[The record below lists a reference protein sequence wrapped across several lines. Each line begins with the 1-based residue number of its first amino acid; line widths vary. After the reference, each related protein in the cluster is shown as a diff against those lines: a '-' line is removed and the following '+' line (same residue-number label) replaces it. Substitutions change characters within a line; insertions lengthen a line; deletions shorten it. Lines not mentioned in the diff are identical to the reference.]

1 MATSFPTSIDELV
14 NPQGTDSVK
23 EVSHAAQHSNANDA
37 IEALEQKV
45 GVNNSTDVNSLDYK
59 VKQLELNFQDPEEI
73 KDLAAGLLNHT
84 DHQNISATWN
94 QVADRIVLNVS
105 QVPAAGYAE
114 QVKHIVKA
122 GQALNIG
129 QPVYVSGS
137 TGTNMI
143 VTAAS
148 YSAESTSS
156 KTLGLIGQTLALND
170 SGFVVSEGLLPN
182 LDTSTATA
190 GDPVWLGPNGTLIY
204 GLVNKPVAP
213 NHLVFIGIVTRV
225 HPQNGEIFVKVQN
238 GFELQEL
245 HNVKI
250 TAPATGEVL
259 IYNATTGLWTN
270 TDTMASKIYVDTA
283 VSGLSNTSAA
293 TYIPL
298 NLMGAVDGVAEL
310 DENGFVPQSQ
320 LDIDERIQDKAA
332 KLITDGTHYNITVAY
347 DDTAAKLSLTA
358 TYDQAET
365 ISAIATAL
373 TAGTGITKTSSS
385 TPPNYLG
392 DYNNGYSYALN
403 DVVSIPEGSPYGIV
417 GSYFIRTGNPSNP
430 GYPPEPGGAPN
441 ASWTLYNFS
450 QTITIGVD
458 TNSIATQSYVN
469 TAISNLVD
477 GAPALLD
484 TLNEIAAAIGDD
496 SNFVTTITTALST
509 KLSIVDAASTY
520 LALADTDE
528 RIQDVAGG
536 MVSGNTEPTGFSAT
550 YDDTTGKL
558 NFDITTA
565 DLPGFTEAAQDSVSS
580 LFTHS
585 NHSNVTATY
594 DDVNNRINLAVTAQL
609 TQEQAQDYI
618 APLFTHGQ
626 NPNITATYDDVQN
639 RLILETIIPP
649 SKAIM
654 SASAPTAPAD
664 GEFWFDTDEYRSGN
678 TRSLKVWNALSS
690 TWEYVATDL
699 SLSTTNTW
707 TSKNTYTNG
716 VIIGLDNPPADPV
729 HGQIYYNKP
738 LDKLKVWD
746 GLLWQDIQGSG
757 GGGGGLTLIPTDVTA
772 PPSTFFV
779 GLIAPPSGATA
790 NGDLWIDVDDID
802 TPFNQFYTGGIA
814 PDPQQYEFWVDNV
827 EPIQELIYSADEPA
841 TPSYP
846 GELWIDTDEYDGAIV
861 EFGTE
866 APNPDNVQL
875 WVDLNENETPT
886 YYKDLT
892 FTNYATIANFPA
904 NAPNGYIAADA
915 ATGLAYVRS
924 QGQWLAIVTSSNINS
939 IISSNSTVF
948 EDLKALAWMGFE

>member
-1 MATSFPTSIDELV
+1 MATSFPTSLDELV
-14 NPQGTDSVK
+14 NPQSTDSVK
-23 EVSHAAQHSNANDA
+23 EVSHAAQHANANDA

-45 GVNNSTDVNSLDYK
+45 GVNNSTDPNSLDYK

-84 DHQNISATWN
+84 DHQNITATWN

-105 QVPAAGYAE
+105 QVPAAGYAA

-148 YSAESTSS
+148 YSAESSSS
-156 KTLGLIGQTLALND
+156 KTLGLMGQTLALND
-170 SGFVVSEGLLPN
+170 SGFVVSEGLLPD

-204 GLVNKPVAP
+204 GLVNKPAAP

-225 HPQNGEIFVKVQN
+225 HPQNGEIFVKIQN

-245 HNVKI
+245 HNVAI

-270 TDTMASKIYVDTA
+270 TDTMASKTYVDTA

-298 NLMGAVDGVAEL
+298 SLMGNAEGVAEL

-332 KLITDGTHYNITVAY
+332 KLITDGTHYNITVSY
-347 DDTAAKLSLTA
+347 DDTAATLSLSANYDDEEVMDAIATSLTA
-358 TYDQAET
+358 
-365 ISAIATAL
+365 
-373 TAGTGITKTSSS
+373 GNGITKV
-385 TPPNYLG
+385 Y
-392 DYNNGYSYALN
+392 D
-403 DVVSIPEGSPYGIV
+403 DVA
-417 GSYFIRTGNPSNP
+417 N
-430 GYPPEPGGAPN
+430 
-441 ASWTLYNFS
+441 
-450 QTITIGVD
+450 TITVSVD
-458 TNSIATQSYVN
+458 TSVIADKTYVN
-469 TAISNLVD
+469 TAISNLID

-496 SNFVTTITTALST
+496 ANFVTTITNALAT
-509 KLSIVDAASTY
+509 KLNITDAASTY
-520 LALADTDE
+520 LALVDTDE

-565 DLPGFTEAAQDSVSS
+565 DLPGFTEAAQDSTSS
-580 LFTHS
+580 LFIHS

-609 TQEQAQDYI
+609 TQEEAQDYI

-626 NPNITATYDDVQN
+626 NPNITATYDDAQN

-654 SASAPTAPAD
+654 SASAPTTPAD

-678 TRSLKVWNALSS
+678 TRALKVWNALSS

-802 TPFNQFYTGGIA
+802 TPFNQFYTGGVA

-827 EPIQELIYSADEPA
+827 EPIQELIYSADEPT

-866 APNPDNVQL
+866 APNPNNVQL

-892 FTNYATIANFPA
+892 FTNYATQADFPS
-904 NAPNGYIAADA
+904 NAPNGFVAADA
-915 ATGLAYVRS
+915 STGLAYVRS
-924 QGQWLAIVTSSNINS
+924 QGQWLAIVTANNINS
-939 IISSNSTVF
+939 IITSNSTVF

>member
-1 MATSFPTSIDELV
+1 MATSFPTSLDELV
-14 NPQGTDSVK
+14 NPQSTDSVK
-23 EVSHAAQHSNANDA
+23 EVSHAAQHANANDA

-45 GVNNSTDVNSLDYK
+45 GVNNSTDPNSLDYK

-84 DHQNISATWN
+84 DHQNITATWN

-105 QVPAAGYAE
+105 QVPAAGYAA

-143 VTAAS
+143 VAAAS
-148 YSAESTSS
+148 YSAESSSS
-156 KTLGLIGQTLALND
+156 KTLGLMGQTLALND
-170 SGFVVSEGLLPN
+170 SGFVVSEGLLPD

-204 GLVNKPVAP
+204 GLVNKPAAP

-225 HPQNGEIFVKVQN
+225 HPQNGEIFVKIQN

-245 HNVKI
+245 HNVAI

-270 TDTMASKIYVDTA
+270 TDTMASKTYVDTA

-298 NLMGAVDGVAEL
+298 SLMGNAEGVAEL

-332 KLITDGTHYNITVAY
+332 KLITDGTHYNITVSY
-347 DDTAAKLSLTA
+347 DDTAATLSLSANYDDEEVMDAIATSLTA
-358 TYDQAET
+358 
-365 ISAIATAL
+365 
-373 TAGTGITKTSSS
+373 GNGITKV
-385 TPPNYLG
+385 Y
-392 DYNNGYSYALN
+392 D
-403 DVVSIPEGSPYGIV
+403 DVA
-417 GSYFIRTGNPSNP
+417 N
-430 GYPPEPGGAPN
+430 
-441 ASWTLYNFS
+441 
-450 QTITIGVD
+450 TITVSVD
-458 TNSIATQSYVN
+458 TSVIADKTYVN
-469 TAISNLVD
+469 TAISNLID

-496 SNFVTTITTALST
+496 ANFVTTITNALAT
-509 KLSIVDAASTY
+509 KLNITDAASTY
-520 LALADTDE
+520 LALVDTDE

-565 DLPGFTEAAQDSVSS
+565 DLPGFTEAAQDSTSS
-580 LFTHS
+580 LFIHS

-609 TQEQAQDYI
+609 TQEEAQDYI

-626 NPNITATYDDVQN
+626 NPNITATYDDAQN

-654 SASAPTAPAD
+654 SASAPTTPAD

-678 TRSLKVWNALSS
+678 TRALKVWNALSS

-802 TPFNQFYTGGIA
+802 TPFNQFYTGGVA

-827 EPIQELIYSADEPA
+827 EPIQELIYSADEPT

-866 APNPDNVQL
+866 APNPNNVQL

-892 FTNYATIANFPA
+892 FTNYATQADFPS
-904 NAPNGYIAADA
+904 NAPNGFVAADA
-915 ATGLAYVRS
+915 STGLAYVRS
-924 QGQWLAIVTSSNINS
+924 QGQWLAIVTANNINS
-939 IISSNSTVF
+939 IITSNSTVF

>member
-1 MATSFPTSIDELV
+1 MATSFPTSLDELV
-14 NPQGTDSVK
+14 NPQSTDSVK
-23 EVSHAAQHSNANDA
+23 EVSHAAQHANANDA

-45 GVNNSTDVNSLDYK
+45 GVNNSTDPNSLDYK

-84 DHQNISATWN
+84 DHQNITATWN

-143 VTAAS
+143 VAAAS
-148 YSAESTSS
+148 YSAESSSS
-156 KTLGLIGQTLALND
+156 KTLGLMGQTLALND

-204 GLVNKPVAP
+204 GLVNKPAAP

-225 HPQNGEIFVKVQN
+225 HPENGEIFVKIQN

-245 HNVKI
+245 HNVAI

-270 TDTMASKIYVDTA
+270 TDTMASKTYVDTA

-298 NLMGAVDGVAEL
+298 SLMGNAEGVAEL

-332 KLITDGTHYNITVAY
+332 KLITDGTHYNITVSY
-347 DDTAAKLSLTA
+347 DDTAATLSLSANYDDEEVMDAIATSLTA
-358 TYDQAET
+358 
-365 ISAIATAL
+365 
-373 TAGTGITKTSSS
+373 GNGITKV
-385 TPPNYLG
+385 Y
-392 DYNNGYSYALN
+392 D
-403 DVVSIPEGSPYGIV
+403 DVA
-417 GSYFIRTGNPSNP
+417 N
-430 GYPPEPGGAPN
+430 
-441 ASWTLYNFS
+441 
-450 QTITIGVD
+450 TITVSVD
-458 TNSIATQSYVN
+458 TSVIADKTYVN
-469 TAISNLVD
+469 TAISNLID

-496 SNFVTTITTALST
+496 ANFVTTITNALAT
-509 KLSIVDAASTY
+509 KLNITDAASTY
-520 LALADTDE
+520 LALVDTDE

-565 DLPGFTEAAQDSVSS
+565 DLPGFTEAAQDSTSS
-580 LFTHS
+580 LFIHS

-609 TQEQAQDYI
+609 TQEEAQDYI

-626 NPNITATYDDVQN
+626 NPNITATYDDAQN

-654 SASAPTAPAD
+654 SASAPTTPAD

-678 TRSLKVWNALSS
+678 TRALKVWNALSS

-802 TPFNQFYTGGIA
+802 TPFNQFYTGGVA

-827 EPIQELIYSADEPA
+827 EPIQELIYSADEPT

-866 APNPDNVQL
+866 APNPNNVQL

-892 FTNYATIANFPA
+892 FTNYATQADFPS
-904 NAPNGYIAADA
+904 NAPNGFVAADA
-915 ATGLAYVRS
+915 STGLAYVRS
-924 QGQWLAIVTSSNINS
+924 QGQWLAIVTANNINS
-939 IISSNSTVF
+939 IITSNSTVF

>member
-1 MATSFPTSIDELV
+1 MATSFPTSLDELV
-14 NPQGTDSVK
+14 NPQSTDSVK
-23 EVSHAAQHSNANDA
+23 EVSHAAQHANANDA

-45 GVNNSTDVNSLDYK
+45 GVNNSTDPNSLDYK

-84 DHQNISATWN
+84 DHQNITATWN

-105 QVPAAGYAE
+105 QVPAAGYAA

-143 VTAAS
+143 VAAAS
-148 YSAESTSS
+148 YSAESSSS
-156 KTLGLIGQTLALND
+156 KTLGLMGQTLALND
-170 SGFVVSEGLLPN
+170 SGFVVSEGLLPD

-204 GLVNKPVAP
+204 GLVNKPAAP

-225 HPQNGEIFVKVQN
+225 HPQNGEIFVKIQN

-245 HNVKI
+245 HNVAI

-270 TDTMASKIYVDTA
+270 TDTMASKTYVDTA

-298 NLMGAVDGVAEL
+298 SLMGNAEGVAEL

-332 KLITDGTHYNITVAY
+332 KLITDGTHYNITVSY
-347 DDTAAKLSLTA
+347 DDTAATLSLSANYDDEEVMDAIATSLTA
-358 TYDQAET
+358 
-365 ISAIATAL
+365 
-373 TAGTGITKTSSS
+373 GNGITKV
-385 TPPNYLG
+385 Y
-392 DYNNGYSYALN
+392 D
-403 DVVSIPEGSPYGIV
+403 DVA
-417 GSYFIRTGNPSNP
+417 N
-430 GYPPEPGGAPN
+430 
-441 ASWTLYNFS
+441 
-450 QTITIGVD
+450 TITVSVD
-458 TNSIATQSYVN
+458 TSVIADKTYVN
-469 TAISNLVD
+469 TAISNLID

-496 SNFVTTITTALST
+496 ANFVTTITNALAT
-509 KLSIVDAASTY
+509 KLNITDAASTY
-520 LALADTDE
+520 LALVDTDE

-626 NPNITATYDDVQN
+626 NPNITATYDDAQN

-654 SASAPTAPAD
+654 SASAPTTPAD

-678 TRSLKVWNALSS
+678 TRALKVWNALSS

-802 TPFNQFYTGGIA
+802 TPFNQFYTGGVA

-827 EPIQELIYSADEPA
+827 EPIQELIYSADEPT

-866 APNPDNVQL
+866 APNPNNVQL

-892 FTNYATIANFPA
+892 FTNYATQADFPS
-904 NAPNGYIAADA
+904 NAPNGFVAADA
-915 ATGLAYVRS
+915 STGLAYVRS
-924 QGQWLAIVTSSNINS
+924 QGQWLAIVTANNINS
-939 IISSNSTVF
+939 IITSNSTVF